1 MTSRPSG
8 KWRSIFLM
16 GGLQSSFLRTSWSS
30 TLDGD
35 VFNFLWRRR
44 RRKVSLAGGSRI
56 DVWTSGMSTTT
67 TQRGRITTERTK
79 SLPSKLLG
87 LWCNLELHAFLLCY
101 WAQFSQLG
109 GSYFGQ
115 GSCLS
120 LVYGERER
128 EREEGRAIHTKIIDV
143 EHAAHS
149 ATCPAVP
156 DLGLGRRGR
165 CIINGRVNLGQGGQR
180 FLHFSGHD
188 G

>member
-1 MTSRPSG
+1 MCLTSCGGGGRLAWLVGRGLMLGPPVCPLQRHRLEESRQDGLRAYHPSFWVSG
-8 KWRSIFLM
+8 AIL
-16 GGLQSSFLRTSWSS
+16 SS
-30 TLDGD
+30 TPSFSVIGH
-35 VFNFLWRRR
+35 NS
-44 RRKVSLAGGSRI
+44 VSWAAHTLVKGAVCR
-56 DVWTSGMSTTT
+56 
-67 TQRGRITTERTK
+67 
-79 SLPSKLLG
+79 
-87 LWCNLELHAFLLCY
+87 WCMD
-101 WAQFSQLG
+101 
-109 GSYFGQ
+109 
-115 GSCLS
+115 
-120 LVYGERER
+120 RER